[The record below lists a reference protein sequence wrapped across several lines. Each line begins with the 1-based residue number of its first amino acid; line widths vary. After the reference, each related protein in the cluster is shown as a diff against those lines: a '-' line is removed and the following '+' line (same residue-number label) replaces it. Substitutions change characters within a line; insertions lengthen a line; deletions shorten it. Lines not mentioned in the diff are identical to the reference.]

1 MNQPSSKKTAVAF
14 FAILAIGALIY
25 FYTMGSPTD
34 SDSMLD
40 VTGTPESMA
49 SDAIGGRVL
58 TLLQEVNSLNID
70 ATVFNNSVY
79 RSLVDYSIEV
89 PPQNVG
95 RPNPFQPFPGQI
107 RSSSVSS
114 SPRR

>member
-25 FYTMGSPTD
+25 FYTMGNPTD
-34 SDSMLD
+34 SDTLLS
-40 VTGTPESMA
+40 VEGTPESIA
-49 SDAIGGRVL
+49 SEAIGNRVL

-70 ATVFNNSVY
+70 ATVFNNPVY

-107 RSSSVSS
+107 RLVPASA
-114 SPRR
+114 PTGR